1 MVARRDK
8 AAVGGEAGPRSGG
21 PLEVERR
28 YWDPAGIANARICHS
43 LVGCGQNYTCYTIY
57 TRELLHSPPLLSY
70 YHAPPAA
77 SSPALTPF
85 LPRLVL
91 PVPARSFARSSPRFF
106 LTSLPSLAHRPP
118 RPPFHIHY
126 HHHHQ
131 HPPIR
136 HPTATYI
143 AARNAESYSVSLD
156 SLKQVLMSCTPT
168 PRPSPTTYP
177 PGHRTLFGNPS
188 ATFHVTVTL

>member
-1 MVARRDK
+1 MWSELYMLHDIYAR
-8 AAVGGEAGPRSGG
+8 VTSFSS
-21 PLEVERR
+21 
-28 YWDPAGIANARICHS
+28 IA
-43 LVGCGQNYTCYTIY
+43 
-57 TRELLHSPPLLSY
+57 LLLPCTS
-70 YHAPPAA
+70 PAA

-91 PVPARSFARSSPRFF
+91 PVPTRSLARSSPRFF
-106 LTSLPSLAHRPP
+106 LTSLPSLAPRPP
-118 RPPFHIHY
+118 RPPFHIH